1 MQQRRRLVPT
11 KSTWATPV
19 TATLAAIAVAAAAGF
34 GGNQI
39 LNTQDAGSGPI
50 DATSSSANFGDGDT
64 VVVDDPAI
72 ASQGE
77 GAGPR
82 AVKEFRQDDPFSM
95 FALTWQGQKDVAAFV
110 RAEQED
116 GSWGEWFDIEPLDV
130 VTEGTNGT
138 DLIFVGNTNAVQVS
152 VGNVDLGIPSEEE
165 VAEELGDE
173 ATNAPEAPAEEA
185 PAEADSAAG
194 AGDPADAA
202 DAADAGDSVENY
214 DAEVTAPSEQ
224 DAQAEEAPATEE
236 DNPAEDLV
244 QQASELAGA
253 VTNGFS
259 PATAPMPTD
268 IGDIAPVAETDEL
281 PADSGAVSASDLE
294 AVFIDGQAQ
303 EGGIANMADTEGL
316 PSVVSRANWGANE
329 GIRCSNPTYTE
340 PTKALTLHHTAGSN
354 NYSRAEAAAQ
364 VRGIYQYH
372 AQNLGWCDMGYN
384 VLVDKYG
391 TIYEG
396 RYGGLEHGVMGAHV
410 GGFNSNT
417 WGISMMG
424 NYSNAQPSTEMLNSV
439 TSIAAWKAANA
450 GFDPSGTVNLTSGG
464 FGGSKFPA
472 GATATAPTFHGH
484 GDLHNTQCPGG
495 YVIARWDEIR
505 NATKTKYDSLIAS
518 GVGTQPPTEGDT
530 GGNGGGEG
538 DGVGSLLP
546 ALSSLA
552 EGSSNSSEA
561 PAEGETTEQ
570 GSSNM
575 STEEIQSLATVAA
588 AVAGLAI
595 AAGAVTVPE
604 EGTEVAPGVTTDAL
618 PGIISQVLSIAGDEE
633 TSTTFNALINAFG
646 PVLGQPVGGPN
657 SENAQMVYQLFNNG
671 VVLSSEDTGT
681 HALIG
686 EFARAW
692 AQGDNATELGLP
704 TSDQYAVDQAN
715 NAINEA
721 TGGNSVR
728 VDFQGGYITY
738 DPNTATVDV
747 HTN

>member
-19 TATLAAIAVAAAAGF
+19 TAVVAAIAVAAAAAF
-34 GGNQI
+34 GGNQV
-39 LNTQDAGSGPI
+39 LKTQAQGSGPI
-50 DATSSSANFGDGDT
+50 EATSSSANFGDGDT

-116 GSWGEWFDIEPLDV
+116 GSWGEWFSVEPMDV

-138 DLIFVGNTNAVQVS
+138 DLIFVGETDAVQVS
-152 VGNVDLGIPSEEE
+152 VGNVDLGVPSEEE
-165 VAEELGDE
+165 VAEEL
-173 ATNAPEAPAEEA
+173 N
-185 PAEADSAAG
+185 
-194 AGDPADAA
+194 GDPAATEDNSTESESAEGTPAA
-202 DAADAGDSVENY
+202 DDSVEGY
-214 DAEVTAPSEQ
+214 AAEVEAPSEQ
-224 DAQAEEAPATEE
+224 TAQAEAGAATEG
-236 DNPAEDLV
+236 DNPAEDFV

-253 VTNGFS
+253 VSNSFS

-268 IGDIAPVAETDEL
+268 HGDIAPVAETGEV

-294 AVFIDGQAQ
+294 AVFINGQAQ

-316 PSVVSRANWGANE
+316 PSVVSRAGWGANE
-329 GIRCSNPTYTE
+329 SIRCSEPTMTD

-354 NYSRAEAAAQ
+354 NYSEAEAAAQ

-372 AQNLGWCDMGYN
+372 AQNLGWCDIGYN
-384 VLVDKYG
+384 VLVDKFG

-396 RYGGLEHGVMGAHV
+396 RYGGLENAVMGAHV

-417 WGISMMG
+417 WGISAIG
-424 NYSNAQPSTEMLNSV
+424 NYDKEQPSTEMLNSI

-450 GFDPSGTVNLTSGG
+450 GFDPSGTANLTSGG
-464 FGGSKFPA
+464 FGGSKYPA
-472 GATATAPTFHGH
+472 GSTASVPAFHGH
-484 GDLHNTQCPGG
+484 GDLHNTACPGG
-495 YVIARWDEIR
+495 YIINRWDEIR
-505 NATKTKYDSLIAS
+505 NSTKTKYDSLIAQGIGNQPPNDGSAPGGDGS
-518 GVGTQPPTEGDT
+518 GVD
-530 GGNGGGEG
+530 
-538 DGVGSLLP
+538 SLLP
-546 ALSSLA
+546 ALSSIA
-552 EGSSNSSEA
+552 EGSSNSSAPAEGEA
-561 PAEGETTEQ
+561 PAEGQNTEQ
-570 GSSNM
+570 GSSDL
-575 STEEIQSLATVAA
+575 SAEEIQALATVAA

-595 AAGAVTVPE
+595 AAGSATTPE
-604 EGTEVAPGVTTDAL
+604 EGAEAAPAAGDEIVPGLTADAV
-618 PGIISQVLSIAGDEE
+618 PGILSQVLSLTGDEE
-633 TSTTFNALINAFG
+633 ASSTLNTLINVFG
-646 PVLGQPVGGPN
+646 PVLGLPVGGPN
-657 SENAQMVYQLFNNG
+657 SEGTQLAYQLFNNG
-671 VVLSSEDTGT
+671 VVLSSEETGT

-692 AQGDNATELGLP
+692 AQNGNATELGLP
-704 TSDQYAVDQAN
+704 TTDQYAVDQAN